1 MALKHISGG
10 KISTKHTT
18 IITDA
23 FKIINKLTKKDFIK
37 KISLGY
43 IKPNSSRGGLSAKIL
58 PLGENS
64 VRLHFKGKNF
74 QEIRVFFTSDGNI
87 EQLTNFLKKYIDFEY
102 G

>member
-43 IKPNSSRGGLSAKIL
+43 IKPNSSRGRLSAKIL